1 MNSVF
6 RDITAGKIQTNVAK
20 FTRQIMYNETKY
32 TVKATQDIL
41 NFKKWIILQSIT
53 WAVPDRMLW
62 VET

>member
-53 WAVPDRMLW
+53 
-62 VET
+62 

>member
-20 FTRQIMYNETKY
+20 FTRQTMYNETKY

-41 NFKKWIILQSIT
+41 NFRNRI
-53 WAVPDRMLW
+53 
-62 VET
+62 E